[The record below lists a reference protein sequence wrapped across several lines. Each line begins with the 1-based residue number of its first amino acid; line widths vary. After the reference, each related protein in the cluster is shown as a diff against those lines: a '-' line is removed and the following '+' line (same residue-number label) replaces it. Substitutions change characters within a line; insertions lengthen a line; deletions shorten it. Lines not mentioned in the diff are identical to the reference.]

1 MHIARPLIFY
11 SVLAGVLQIV
21 CGLAALAWAW
31 PLFVDPPFLGNGL
44 TREYSAIRQ
53 LLAESSGATELLD
66 GLRFK
71 LQWLFQRQSEGVLIG
86 LGLGFFCYVAQCLCF
101 LVLGHGACCVKSTD
115 SAPNNSFKPNPLR
128 GSA

>member
-1 MHIARPLIFY
+1 MHTTRPLIFY

-31 PLFVDPPFLGNGL
+31 PLFADPPFLGNGL

-53 LLAESSGATELLD
+53 LLADSSGASELLD

-71 LQWLFQRQSEGVLIG
+71 LQWLFQRQSEGVFIG
-86 LGLGFFCYVAQCLCF
+86 LGLGFVLLLCGAVSMF
-101 LVLGHGACCVKSTD
+101 LGAR
-115 SAPNNSFKPNPLR
+115 AWRLLR
-128 GSA
+128 QVH